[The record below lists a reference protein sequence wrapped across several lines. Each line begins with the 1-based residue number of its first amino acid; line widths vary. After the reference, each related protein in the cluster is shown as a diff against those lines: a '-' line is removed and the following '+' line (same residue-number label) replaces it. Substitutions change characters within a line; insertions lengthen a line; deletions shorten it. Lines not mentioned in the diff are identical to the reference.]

1 MRKGALLAV
10 ATSVVFACGATPGA
24 QGGDLEVV
32 LGEFY
37 IEPASQLVAA
47 GTIDLGL
54 LNDGQIPHTL
64 VVASNDGTVL
74 AASEAVQPEARG
86 TLTLRLEPGTYQL
99 TCRIVFRGDDGLLV
113 DHYQEGM
120 GTVLTVEP

>member
-1 MRKGALLAV
+1 MRKAALLAMIGY
-10 ATSVVFACGATPGA
+10 VVLACGASSGA
-24 QGGDLEVV
+24 RGGDLEVV

-37 IEPASQLVAA
+37 IEPASQQVKA

-54 LNDGQIPHTL
+54 SNDGQIPHTL

-74 AASEAVQPEARG
+74 AASDAVQPEARE
-86 TLTLRLEPGTYQL
+86 TLTIRLEPGTYQL

>member
-1 MRKGALLAV
+1 MRKVTLLAV
-10 ATSVVFACGATPGA
+10 ATSVVFACGATPAA
-24 QGGDLEVV
+24 QDGDLEVV

-37 IEPASQLVAA
+37 IEPASQLVTA
-47 GTIDLGL
+47 GTISLGL

-64 VVASNDGTVL
+64 VVASNDGTVV

-86 TLTLRLEPGTYQL
+86 TLTVRLEPGTYQL

-120 GTVLTVEP
+120 GTLLTVEP

>member
-1 MRKGALLAV
+1 MRRVALLAGV
-10 ATSVVFACGATPGA
+10 GYVVLACGTGTGA

-32 LGEFY
+32 LSEFH
-37 IEPASQLVAA
+37 IEPASQLVKA
-47 GTIDLGL
+47 GTIDLEL

-74 AASEAVQPEARG
+74 AASDAVQPEARE
-86 TLTLRLEPGTYQL
+86 TLTIRLEPGTYQL

>member
-1 MRKGALLAV
+1 MRRMALLAAASFLV
-10 ATSVVFACGATPGA
+10 IACGATPGP

-37 IEPASQLVAA
+37 IEPASQLVTA

-54 LNDGQIPHTL
+54 LNNGLIPHTL

-74 AASEAVQPEARG
+74 AASEAVQPEAQG
-86 TLTLRLEPGTYQL
+86 TLTVRLEPGSYQL

-120 GTVLTVEP
+120 GTVLTVEL